1 MLAPVVVVV
10 ECFAVYAYNL
20 CGNLSVLGPKVHCWA
35 GHLYNIAGSYD
46 HLLRVRSN
54 S

>member
-1 MLAPVVVVV
+1 MLEPVVVVV

-35 GHLYNIAGSYD
+35 SLQYCWVI
-46 HLLRVRSN
+46 RSFVK
-54 S
+54 SSIE